1 MEETGNFSLGCPG
14 LYTQIFRIR
23 AGSWSIA
30 YTVYSIFQ
38 GPSRFLV
45 WSVYRKLE
53 EPGPRAKS
61 VYSEILGLGKLLV
74 AGVYKILE
82 KPGPRA
88 KSVYSNFQGLGR
100 LLIPSVYRRLEKTGS
115 GQNLYTQIFRIRG
128 GSWSIAYTES
138 SKISGP
144 GQAPS

>member
-1 MEETGNFSLGCPG
+1 MKPQTPGMGFFYALIMEETGNFLSDCTG
-14 LYTQIFRIR
+14 LYTQIFRVW

-38 GPSRFLV
+38 GPSRFQV
-45 WSVYRKLE
+45 PSVYRKLK

-88 KSVYSNFQGLGR
+88 KSVYSNFQGPGR
-100 LLIPSVYRRLEKTGS
+100 FLIQGVYRKLEEPGS
-115 GQNLYTQIFRIRG
+115 G
-128 GSWSIAYTES
+128 
-138 SKISGP
+138 
-144 GQAPS
+144 